1 MEATQGKPKLSA
13 GRGTQSN
20 IGQHDHKQRENED
33 INAHSK
39 YTQDNKKMDNRWK
52 HRWN

>member
-1 MEATQGKPKLSA
+1 MEATQGKPKLSV

-20 IGQHDHKQRENED
+20 IGQPDHKQRENED